1 MVHAVC
7 LQHVTFEGPG
17 AVATALEKRGVP
29 LACCLVPEDGLPA
42 ELPDL
47 LVVMGGPMSVNDPDP
62 WIAQEIE
69 FIRSA
74 LHAGRP
80 VLGICLGSQLMA
92 KALGAQV
99 GPARTWEIGM
109 TRIQLTELGKEDPVF
124 QALPDT
130 FEVFEWHGEVFT
142 LPPGAVCLAGSA
154 VAPIQAFRYGPK
166 AYGLLFHVEVEPNG
180 IEALCRACA
189 ADLVRAGLTAEAVKA
204 RAMPALTSLHQVA
217 DRLVAQLLKSGSLE
231 PPGEGGRWGIG
242 RRAAQAPCP
251 D

>member
-1 MVHAVC
+1 
-7 LQHVTFEGPG
+7 
-17 AVATALEKRGVP
+17 
-29 LACCLVPEDGLPA
+29 
-42 ELPDL
+42 
-47 LVVMGGPMSVNDPDP
+47 
-62 WIAQEIE
+62 
-69 FIRSA
+69 
-74 LHAGRP
+74 
-80 VLGICLGSQLMA
+80 
-92 KALGAQV
+92 
-99 GPARTWEIGM
+99 M

-124 QALPDT
+124 LALPDT

-142 LPPGAVCLAGSA
+142 LPPGAVCLASSA

-231 PPGEGGRWGIG
+231 PPGEGGAGASEEG
-242 RRAAQAPCP
+242 QPKPPALTEDPALS
-251 D
+251 